1 MEGQEQIENEIE
13 GSIIQDVYKSMIQFN
28 KERLECEKNFQFV
41 EAGKIKDH
49 LKKLGEEYVRV
60 SLNMLRERQDVE
72 KEGLEGEY
80 EKEVDGLNAKW
91 EEELKNNEEDT
102 DRQYAEI
109 QQRQQE
115 EMEGEQERLRKNA
128 AKEIKMSP
136 EILNMEHQI
145 NLLVK
150 DQRYNEAA
158 VVQKKLEV
166 LRDKRVQKGSFNMDE
181 SIRSRLEAINK
192 RQENEIA
199 VLEKRIAANRE
210 NLFKTKDAEF
220 DQLNSRFRVY
230 REKLD
235 NNHINEFIR
244 EEKRLKSFNPCA
256 NSLAWEE

>member
-13 GSIIQDVYKSMIQFN
+13 GSIIQDIYKSMVQFN
-28 KERLECEKNFQFV
+28 KERIECEKNFQFV

-60 SLNMLRERQDVE
+60 SLNMLRERQEVE

-91 EEELKNNEEDT
+91 EEELNNNEQDT
-102 DRQYAEI
+102 ERQYQEI

-115 EMEGEQERLRKNA
+115 EMEAEQEKLRKNA

-199 VLEKRIAANRE
+199 ALEKRIAANRE
-210 NLFKTKDAEF
+210 SLFKAKDLEF

-244 EEKRLKSFNPCA
+244 EEKRVKTFNPCA
-256 NSLAWEE
+256 NSLAYAE